1 MRTELEKKGLRGV
14 KVLEGEAS
22 NMSGVESH
30 SVHAVIAAQVRPL
43 VATTWLKWASYADIG
58 AICRH
63 SIGIVD
69 RNLLV
74 GFSGYA
80 CSY

>member
-1 MRTELEKKGLRGV
+1 MRRVLEKKELTGV

-43 VATTWLKWASYADIG
+43 IATTSLKWASYADI
-58 AICRH
+58 R
-63 SIGIVD
+63 
-69 RNLLV
+69 
-74 GFSGYA
+74 GYLQA
-80 CSY
+80 FHWYSRQDFPCWFVKPCS

>member
-1 MRTELEKKGLRGV
+1 MRRVLEKKELTGI

-43 VATTWLKWASYADIG
+43 IATTSLKWASYADIG

-63 SIGIVD
+63 FIGTVD
-69 RNLLV
+69 RTFLV
-74 GFSGYA
+74 GLSSHA
-80 CSY
+80 RSY